1 MISDF
6 DNVIRTDHEKFLHML
21 AVGIPAS
28 LRGMLWQIFCKSRND
43 NSDLI
48 EQEYRDLLNKSS
60 PHEKSIL
67 RDMPRTFPTLE
78 YFRDKEGE
86 GQHMLFNVI
95 KAYSL
100 VDEQVGYC
108 QGIHFVVGC
117 LLLNMPDEAAFCVLI
132 KLMGQYGLRGYYTP
146 QMEKLHER
154 MYQFD
159 QLLLL
164 QMPQLHRHLEAQG
177 VLPSMYAS
185 QWFMTFFAYRCPL
198 DLVFRVFDLVFV
210 DGAHIV
216 LNFALA
222 LMKKNQQ
229 TILSLEFEALL
240 EFFSG
245 EIFNAYK
252 VNFNQYDIK
261 MYIIL
266 YIYLIIGSPL
276 FITNRMMRMALYKTH
291 VTLMFHL
298 DY

>member
-1 MISDF
+1 
-6 DNVIRTDHEKFLHML
+6 
-21 AVGIPAS
+21 
-28 LRGMLWQIFCKSRND
+28 
-43 NSDLI
+43 
-48 EQEYRDLLNKSS
+48 
-60 PHEKSIL
+60 
-67 RDMPRTFPTLE
+67 
-78 YFRDKEGE
+78 
-86 GQHMLFNVI
+86 
-95 KAYSL
+95 
-100 VDEQVGYC
+100 
-108 QGIHFVVGC
+108 
-117 LLLNMPDEAAFCVLI
+117 
-132 KLMGQYGLRGYYTP
+132 
-146 QMEKLHER
+146 MEKLHER